1 VIASWIAGLS
11 FAALV
16 VLVVAGVGVAEL
28 RPDGPGTRRMRRGLT
43 VASVAATVFL
53 LAGLTLRVLSEL
65 A

>member
-1 VIASWIAGLS
+1 MIATWLAGLS

-16 VLVVAGVGVAEL
+16 LFVLAGVGVAEL
-28 RPDGPGTRRMRRGLT
+28 RPAGPTTRRLRRGLT
-43 VASVAATVFL
+43 IASVAATVLL